1 MKKCVWLV
9 GLILSFNALAAD
21 TYVVDGAHSSIG
33 FSVKHMVINNVKGHF
48 SEFAGTVVY
57 DPDDA
62 SQFKADGTIQVKSI
76 DTGIAARDEH
86 LRSADFFDAGQ
97 YPEIRFA
104 AKKVERQGAVYS
116 LTGDLTMHGVT
127 REITLPFT
135 VSGPIVDMQG
145 KKRIGLEATTIINRK
160 DYGINWS
167 KVMDNGGL
175 VVADDVKAEI
185 NIEAVK
191 E

>member
-48 SEFAGTVVY
+48 GEFAGTVIY

>member
-1 MKKCVWLV
+1 MKKSLWMV

-21 TYVVDGAHSSIG
+21 TYVIDTAHSSIG
-33 FSVKHMVINNVKGHF
+33 FSVKHMAISNVKGHF
-48 SEFAGTVVY
+48 SEFAGTIVY
-57 DPDDA
+57 DPEDA
-62 SQFKADGTIQVKSI
+62 LQFRADGAITVKSI
-76 DTGIAARDEH
+76 DTGIVGRDEH
-86 LRSADFFDAGQ
+86 LRGPDFFDIEK

-127 REITLPFT
+127 KEITLPFT
-135 VSGPIVDMQG
+135 VTGPIVDMQG
-145 KKRIGLEATTIINRK
+145 KKRIGIETSTVINRK

-167 KVMDNGGL
+167 KLMDNGGL
-175 VVADDVKAEI
+175 VVADEVKAEI

>member
-1 MKKCVWLV
+1 M
-9 GLILSFNALAAD
+9 
-21 TYVVDGAHSSIG
+21 
-33 FSVKHMVINNVKGHF
+33 
-48 SEFAGTVVY
+48 
-57 DPDDA
+57 
-62 SQFKADGTIQVKSI
+62 
-76 DTGIAARDEH
+76 
-86 LRSADFFDAGQ
+86 
-97 YPEIRFA
+97 
-104 AKKVERQGAVYS
+104 ERQGAVYS

-127 REITLPFT
+127 KEITLPFT

-145 KKRIGLEATTIINRK
+145 KQRIGLEATTIINRK

>member
-1 MKKCVWLV
+1 MKKCVWLF

-21 TYVVDGAHSSIG
+21 TYVVDMAHSSIG

-48 SEFAGTVVY
+48 GEFVGTVVY

-127 REITLPFT
+127 KEITLPFT

-145 KKRIGLEATTIINRK
+145 KQRIGLEATTIINRK

-175 VVADDVKAEI
+175 VVADEVKAEI